1 MKSHGARA
9 MGYAPDEGVPADA
22 LTLSGGA
29 VDLYLALWNRGGTV
43 DDPDEVLTRWREPA
57 KITW

>member
-1 MKSHGARA
+1 M
-9 MGYAPDEGVPADA
+9 PADA
-22 LTLSGGA
+22 LTLSGSA

-43 DDPDEVLTRWREPA
+43 DDPDEVLARWRSPA